1 MCQQDAAANAG
12 SSSRG
17 ISGGTGPAWLR
28 CSFGARNDSPSRQAI
43 WRRPHRMNHSLSSI
57 RWLRVLSAAL
67 AVMALSFLLLMVIVA
82 VYAFVLAFEARGAPD
97 QSAISHFAAR
107 VSPKVVPWLEG
118 SLTFLAAVMVA
129 RRAEKASATHGL
141 FIGILAGL
149 LSLAVPLAFAG
160 RLGLQNWVLFLLI
173 VGLGWVG
180 SIVGQKR
187 TDRI

>member
-1 MCQQDAAANAG
+1 
-12 SSSRG
+12 
-17 ISGGTGPAWLR
+17 
-28 CSFGARNDSPSRQAI
+28 
-43 WRRPHRMNHSLSSI
+43 
-57 RWLRVLSAAL
+57 
-67 AVMALSFLLLMVIVA
+67 MALSFLILTVIVA
-82 VYAFVLAFEARGAPD
+82 VYAFVLAFQARGAPD

-107 VSPKVVPWLEG
+107 VSPKLMPWLEV

-160 RLGLQNWVLFLLI
+160 RLGLRNLVLFLII

-180 SIVGQKR
+180 GFVGQKR
-187 TDRI
+187 TDRT